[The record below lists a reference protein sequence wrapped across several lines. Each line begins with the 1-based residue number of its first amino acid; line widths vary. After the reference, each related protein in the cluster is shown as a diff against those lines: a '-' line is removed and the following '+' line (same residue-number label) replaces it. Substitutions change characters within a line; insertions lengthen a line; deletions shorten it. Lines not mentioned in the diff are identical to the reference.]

1 MKKLFLLAGLLSV
14 CAVLTG
20 CASVNDEDGAYLR
33 VSNGEYGAKL
43 LQWVGLGVTGEYCQ
57 VSTNE
62 VDYVWTTEDLAFF
75 KEQCPAQTDRIRII
89 EQLLSEQ

>member
-1 MKKLFLLAGLLSV
+1 MKKLFLLAVLLS
-14 CAVLTG
+14 G

-62 VDYVWTTEDLAFF
+62 VDYVWTSEDLAFF
-75 KEQCPAQTDRIRII
+75 KEQCPAQTDRIRMI
-89 EQLLSEQ
+89 EQLLSGQ